1 MNLWRSKK
9 KSNYFRNKNYIS
21 DENIYTEKYSKYQVY
36 YYSDSSS
43 IETISN
49 NNKLSIVKFN
59 EEIISS
65 IKHNIDENN
74 DIIIIKID
82 IKLADYPVPSVLIF
96 AIDKKWNI
104 LNIPSST
111 NIIVERLIV
120 NTIVI
125 RKNKIL
131 LFIIYTFFYYIKLN
145 KKIYINK
152 KIQSINWF
160 FTLFLNS

>member
-1 MNLWRSKK
+1 MD
-9 KSNYFRNKNYIS
+9 I
-21 DENIYTEKYSKYQVY
+21 QV
-36 YYSDSSS
+36 D
-43 IETISN
+43 
-49 NNKLSIVKFN
+49 
-59 EEIISS
+59 
-65 IKHNIDENN
+65 
-74 DIIIIKID
+74 
-82 IKLADYPVPSVLIF
+82 DYPVPTVLIF
-96 AIDKKWNI
+96 AIDQNENL

-152 KIQSINWF
+152 KIQSIN
-160 FTLFLNS
+160 